1 MAPFDKSQT
10 SWYWSSVVNMAL
22 ICIISEIKR
31 DTGRNSK
38 ITTFAILSALEVP
51 VRRGSPSEYCHKV
64 WYGKTRMVCL
74 PDGEKK
80 SAGMSTRFDATHER
94 DEHDRETDSAR
105 RQAALIHST
114 ELQKFTTESAAACR
128 RAAAHGTLNKH
139 PYCTVCQAQW
149 TRWYGRQGVGM
160 NAGRRAN
167 SVEECK
173 QWYQARQAVSTG
185 EYAGAGVG

>member
-80 SAGMSTRFDATHER
+80 SAGMITRFDATHER

-105 RQAALIHST
+105 RHRPRLSIALSCKNSPQN
-114 ELQKFTTESAAACR
+114 LQRHADGQQR
-128 RAAAHGTLNKH
+128 
-139 PYCTVCQAQW
+139 
-149 TRWYGRQGVGM
+149 
-160 NAGRRAN
+160 
-167 SVEECK
+167 
-173 QWYQARQAVSTG
+173 TG
-185 EYAGAGVG
+185 L